1 MSNKSFSLDNLNKYK
16 RSKTIRSNQ
25 NDLVRSDTLRSL
37 ETSDTLRSAKKKTT
51 FNQIVSVINVENY
64 KRYNSLNMYKKN
76 PSKKIYEQ
84 NEYDDLENDETCDIN
99 KDKCFLCVIF

>member
-37 ETSDTLRSAKKKTT
+37 ETADTLRSAKKKTT

-76 PSKKIYEQ
+76 PSKKNYDT
-84 NEYDDLENDETCDIN
+84 NKYDDLENEETCDFN